1 MKKLFNNVFTYL
13 KEYFTDGDE
22 NVVYLSIPKTFKSK
36 KEQTLMIRQSKN
48 FILENTEIK

>member
-13 KEYFTDGDE
+13 REYFTDSDD
-22 NVVYLSIPKTFKSK
+22 NVIYLAIPKSFKTK
-36 KEQTLMIRQSKN
+36 KEQNLMIRQSKN